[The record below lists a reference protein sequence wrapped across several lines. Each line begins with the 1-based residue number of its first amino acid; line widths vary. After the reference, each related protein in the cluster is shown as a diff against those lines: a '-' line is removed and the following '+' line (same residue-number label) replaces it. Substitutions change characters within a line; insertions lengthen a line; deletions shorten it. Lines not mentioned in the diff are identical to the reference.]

1 MQNVA
6 KDDGHCSGLTPE
18 EEDPAAPGDEAAAA
32 RLARPIVEASF
43 LDLNA
48 DLGMQVSEEETSEDF
63 SEDSD

>member
-1 MQNVA
+1 MLLTEH
-6 KDDGHCSGLTPE
+6 GRCSGPTPE
-18 EEDPAAPGDEAAAA
+18 EEDPAPGDDAAAAA
-32 RLARPIVEASF
+32 RLARPVVEASF